1 MENRNEPEGK
11 ITHEIIFQ
19 IDEVDSNT
27 KKEEERQHLYAQV
40 TEEKLTKIPRF
51 TGRRESDI
59 NIFETLANVTVLARN
74 RNLDRLS
81 ILRRVTL
88 NKPNRDLQWPTSF
101 QEGAENLLQRYGNIV
116 EIFEALKFKHYT
128 LSSDKLK
135 EEFTGDYS
143 PGYKKQFNHHLK
155 VFNKGVWL
163 TSNIPH
169 IINSVCCQYYFRIA
183 LKTFFGRRELLT
195 TRWELLERKER
206 VKKIIDQIQ
215 KQARKVNK
223 IDQERDNGKLLQG
236 SSETSPN

>member
-11 ITHEIIFQ
+11 IIHEIIFQ

-27 KKEEERQHLYAQV
+27 KEEEKKQHLYAQI
-40 TEEKLTKIPRF
+40 TEEKLAKIPHF
-51 TGRRESDI
+51 TGRRDSDT
-59 NIFETLANVTVLARN
+59 NIFETLANVTILAKK
-74 RNLDRLS
+74 RNLDKLS
-81 ILRRVTL
+81 ILRRLTL
-88 NKPNRDLQWPTSF
+88 NKPNRDLRWVTSF
-101 QEGAENLLQRYGNIV
+101 QEGAESLLQSYGNIV
-116 EIFEALKFKHYT
+116 EIYQVLKFKHYT

-135 EEFTGDYS
+135 GEFTGNCS
-143 PGYKKQFNHHLK
+143 PGYKQQFNHHLK

-163 TSNIPH
+163 TNNIPH
-169 IINSVCCQYYFRIA
+169 ITNSTCCQSYFRIA
-183 LKTFFGRRELLT
+183 LKTFLGRRELLT

-223 IDQERDNGKLLQG
+223 TDQERDNGKLLQG